1 MPQWPTYVAL
11 TIDKLMCGIVEAA
24 KHYSNDKAVRENV
37 IASID
42 TSLYLAPV
50 RAFYR
55 TLDKFEDSRE
65 DKIAWDVV
73 PECIPEVLR
82 AKKKA
87 RTDSSSQPGGEH
99 GGRPNNDH
107 NKGRHIS
114 TGGGSGGT
122 TRNATSYA
130 NATDNNQRR
139 GYQGH
144 SNGTRNDNGG
154 HRGASERNDTRNEHG
169 GHRGSSERGRRRS
182 YEGGS
187 FGNRQG
193 ADPKAKGCFI
203 VNNPRFAALCVEARN
218 KYCERFATVGRSCT
232 RPDCRYIHTWFD
244 RYDAS
249 EKEAQIAYIEANKEN
264 ILFNR
269 DSFGVRSSLPANKA
283 HLLGSATPPSG
294 ENNSQS

>member
-1 MPQWPTYVAL
+1 MPQWSTYVAL
-11 TIDKLMCGIVEAA
+11 TVDKLMCGIVEAA

-37 IASID
+37 ITSID

-99 GGRPNNDH
+99 GCRPNNDH

-122 TRNATSYA
+122 TRNTNAYA
-130 NATDNNQRR
+130 NATDNNQRH
-139 GYQGH
+139 GNQGH
-144 SNGTRNDNGG
+144 GNGTRNEN
-154 HRGASERNDTRNEHG
+154 G

-203 VNNPRFAALCVEARN
+203 VNNPRFTALCDEART
-218 KYCERFATVGRSCT
+218 KYCEKFATVGKSCNC
-232 RPDCRYIHTWFD
+232 PDCMYIHTWFD

-294 ENNSQS
+294 ENNSHS